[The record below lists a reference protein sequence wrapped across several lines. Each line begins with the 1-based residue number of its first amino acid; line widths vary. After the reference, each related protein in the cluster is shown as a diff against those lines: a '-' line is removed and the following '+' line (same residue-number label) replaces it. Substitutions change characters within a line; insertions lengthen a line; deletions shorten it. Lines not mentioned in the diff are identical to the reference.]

1 MTTSSHI
8 EEEEED
14 KQEEEGD
21 KGRGGALYPAVL
33 SIKLQAGI
41 ASAPY

>member
-8 EEEEED
+8 EEEED
-14 KQEEEGD
+14 KEEEEGD

-33 SIKLQAGI
+33 SIKLKVGI